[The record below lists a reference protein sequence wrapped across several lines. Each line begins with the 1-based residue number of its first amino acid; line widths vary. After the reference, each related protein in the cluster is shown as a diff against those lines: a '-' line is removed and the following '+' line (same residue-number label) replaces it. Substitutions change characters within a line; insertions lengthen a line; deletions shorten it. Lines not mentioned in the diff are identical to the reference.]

1 MTPLGQIF
9 LRHREQLLADGPA
22 LWFNPPGDLAWREF
36 PAPHGCEWQTQ
47 DEMARRTL
55 AGSGLDIRLTPV
67 PLSDQKFNS
76 IVLSLPREKARLRLL
91 ADALSDCLAPDGV
104 LYLAGELRAGGR
116 SAPAQL
122 TDRFE
127 SIQKIDSARHCVL
140 YAVRK
145 PRTSAGFHL
154 SNHLQTWTL
163 PCAGTD
169 PLIMHS
175 YPGVFAD
182 GNLDPGTAL
191 LLEKLDTIITT
202 AGGSALD
209 LGCGAGVIGASILR
223 RFPQWSMDMADS
235 DALAL
240 SASRATLESNQLD
253 ARVFA
258 SDGLNSV
265 NNRYD
270 LVISNPPFHAGHR
283 ERHDLGA
290 GVFDG
295 VGNFLAPRGQLVL
308 VANRHLPWRRWMDET
323 FGGHTLLE
331 ANNRY
336 HVLSSLQ

>member
-1 MTPLGQIF
+1 MF
-9 LRHREQLLADGPA
+9 LRHREQLLTGGTA

-55 AGSGLDIRLTPV
+55 ADSGLNVSLTPV
-67 PLSDQKFNS
+67 PVTDQKLNS

-91 ADALSDCLAPDGV
+91 ADALADCLAPEGV

-122 TDRFE
+122 THRFE

-145 PRTSAGFHL
+145 PRASAGFRL
-154 SNHLQTWTL
+154 ADQLQTWTL

-169 PLIMHS
+169 ALIIHS

-182 GNLDPGTAL
+182 GSLDPGTAL
-191 LLEKLDTIITT
+191 LLEQLDKVMRG

-209 LGCGAGVIGASILR
+209 LGCGAGVLGASILR

-235 DALAL
+235 DALAV
-240 SASRATLESNQLD
+240 SASQATLERNQLE

-265 NNRYD
+265 TDRYD
-270 LVISNPPFHAGHR
+270 LIISNPPFHAGHR
-283 ERHDLGA
+283 ERQDLGA

-295 VGNFLAPRGQLVL
+295 VGNFLKPRGQLVL
-308 VANRHLPWRRWMDET
+308 VANRHLPWRRWMDST
-323 FGGHTLLE
+323 FGGHTLL
-331 ANNRY
+331 ASNNRY
-336 HVLSSLQ
+336 HVLGSRY